1 MTVSMVFSKS
11 GNTILSSDGDGGET
25 VVNDETSKELSFPN
39 DGREKSV
46 WELSQAILFG
56 KLEIFTSIL
65 LSA

>member
-11 GNTILSSDGDGGET
+11 GNTILSSGGDGGET
-25 VVNDETSKELSFPN
+25 VVIDETSKELSFPN
-39 DGREKSV
+39 DVREKSV